1 MMFVDSAPF
10 RWATLAVLNI
20 PLYLGLGFLIFGS
33 WPDFRDCLRF
43 WLTPDWLSFFRGEYW
58 ADRWSELKIF
68 LFAVL
73 CLLALYGE
81 FRFFFGDPFR
91 PGRRAGAEAFLSLP
105 RDPE

>member
-1 MMFVDSAPF
+1 MFVDSVPF
-10 RWATLAVLNI
+10 RWATLAVLNV

-33 WPDFRDCLRF
+33 WSDFRDCLRF
-43 WLTPDWLSFFRGEYW
+43 WLTPDWLSFLRGEYW
-58 ADRWSELKIF
+58 ADCWSELKIF

-91 PGRRAGAEAFLSLP
+91 PRGGAGAQAVLSLSWN
-105 RDPE
+105 PE